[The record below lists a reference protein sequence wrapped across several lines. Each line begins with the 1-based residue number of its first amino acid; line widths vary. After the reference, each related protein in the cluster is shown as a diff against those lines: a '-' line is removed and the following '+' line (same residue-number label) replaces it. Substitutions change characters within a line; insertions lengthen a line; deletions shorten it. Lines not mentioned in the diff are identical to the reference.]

1 MLVSLTFTSEMDIH
15 FPQFSACSVH
25 FLLNPIITLSFFQL
39 LLNFQQESDEEDVMD
54 SMNDDD
60 NSGDRNLPNAKILT
74 SKTIS
79 EWCQLVAKDPKSPAL
94 LNLLNAFQDACQFG
108 AHSDSLSMERLQNTR
123 VFHQIITFVLS
134 ESDNIFRALLEVSDD
149 LIKGKIMNLRDSK
162 KRQAVDPL
170 IKSYLQNSVDLL
182 NQLTDNKMLT
192 FVLTRLRAS
201 VVLFCAYPSTS
212 TRLLKVLLSVANW
225 MLLVASV

>member
-1 MLVSLTFTSEMDIH
+1 
-15 FPQFSACSVH
+15 
-25 FLLNPIITLSFFQL
+25 
-39 LLNFQQESDEEDVMD
+39 
-54 SMNDDD
+54 
-60 NSGDRNLPNAKILT
+60 
-74 SKTIS
+74 
-79 EWCQLVAKDPKSPAL
+79 
-94 LNLLNAFQDACQFG
+94 
-108 AHSDSLSMERLQNTR
+108 

-149 LIKGKIMNLRDSK
+149 LNKGKIMNLRDSK
-162 KRQAVDPL
+162 KWQAVGPL
-170 IKSYLQNSVDLL
+170 IKSYLRNSVDLL
-182 NQLTDNKMLT
+182 NQLTDNKMVT